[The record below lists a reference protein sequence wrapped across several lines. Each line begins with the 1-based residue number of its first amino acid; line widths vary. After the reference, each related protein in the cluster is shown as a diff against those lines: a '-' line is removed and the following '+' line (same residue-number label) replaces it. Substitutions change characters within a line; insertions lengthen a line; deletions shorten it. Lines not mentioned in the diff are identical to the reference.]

1 MLYTNLSRVIFIPT
15 QSQNPRMKDIYA
27 ALRYVVPPRC
37 SQSSSKSS
45 PSTGSPSIKA
55 LHPANTPHILLSSS
69 SQLYGSS
76 LPSKQHILALHKL

>member
-1 MLYTNLSRVIFIPT
+1 MLYTNNSRLIFIPT
-15 QSQNPRMKDIYA
+15 QSQNRINDIHA
-27 ALRYVVPPRC
+27 APPRC

-55 LHPANTPHILLSSS
+55 LHPANTPHILVSSS